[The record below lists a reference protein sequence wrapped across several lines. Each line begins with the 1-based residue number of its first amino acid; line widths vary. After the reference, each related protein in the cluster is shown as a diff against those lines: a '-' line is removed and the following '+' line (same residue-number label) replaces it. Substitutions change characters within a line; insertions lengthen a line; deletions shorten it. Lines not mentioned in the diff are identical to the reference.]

1 MDDELGYEITVEV
14 RLEIPI
20 GWEYVGFRPAK
31 SGEHVLHVA
40 PGNCV
45 ASHHKSRSQS
55 PLCCFIVR
63 PAWQWPSWLKARW
76 IAMDM
81 GGRWYWY
88 ENEPDHEDPRDL
100 VWRSNGEYERLSTTF
115 MDFTPP
121 PCTDWRESLR
131 ENPIGE
137 KDE

>member
-1 MDDELGYEITVEV
+1 MSDDEFGYEITVEV
-14 RLEIPI
+14 RIEIPI

-31 SGEHVLHVA
+31 SGEHVLYVA

-45 ASHHKSRSQS
+45 ASHYTSLLQS

-76 IAMDM
+76 IAMDQCGDWWAYASM
-81 GGRWYWY
+81 
-88 ENEPDHEDPRDL
+88 EPRPF
-100 VWRSNGEYERLSTTF
+100 GTTWHGTDGSRIDTDIF
-115 MDFTPP
+115 DFTPP

-131 ENPIGE
+131 ENPNNIGE